1 MDEQAKVLRR
11 TWAEIHLE
19 RLMKNVQR
27 IRRDLHAGCRIMG
40 IVKADAYGH
49 GAVPVAKALCRAG
62 VEQLGV
68 SNLEEAI
75 QLRRAGIDVPIL
87 VISYTPP
94 EEAVRLARY
103 GVTQTVVSSEHAL
116 ALSEAAVAAGVE
128 LTVHIKLDTGM
139 SRVGFLC
146 QEETMVRPIA
156 DEIAAV
162 CRLPALQAEGIFTHF
177 AAADEPDDA
186 FTKRQFTLF
195 MQVIDTLAQAGVT
208 FSLRHCCIS
217 AATLRFPQMHLD
229 MVRPGIILYGL
240 QPDGW
245 MGDSYPGYLPVLELK
260 TTVSMVKDLQ
270 ASVPV
275 SYNRTYYTPAPK
287 RVAVVPVGYA
297 DGYARALS
305 NRGEMLIDGRRV
317 PVTGRVCMDQ
327 TILDVTAL
335 PAVREGTVVTVFGRD
350 GEAVLPVDQLAAWSD
365 TIPYEVVCGINKRV
379 PRVYF
384 ENGEPVE
391 QLNYIL
397 P

>member
-1 MDEQAKVLRR
+1 MEEQAKVLRR
-11 TWAEIHLE
+11 TWAEIHLD
-19 RLMKNVQR
+19 RLTENVCR
-27 IRRDLHAGCRIMG
+27 IRCGLQSDCRIMG

-75 QLRRAGIDVPIL
+75 QLRRAGVDVPIL

-94 EEAVRLARY
+94 EEAARLAQYR
-103 GVTQTVVSSEHAL
+103 VVQTVVSAEHAR
-116 ALSEAAVAAGVE
+116 ALSGAAVAAGVQ

-139 SRVGFLC
+139 ARVGFLC
-146 QEETMVRPIA
+146 HEETEVSAVAREIA
-156 DEIAAV
+156 DV
-162 CRLPALQAEGIFTHF
+162 CRLPALCAEGIFTHF
-177 AAADEPDDA
+177 AAADESDDA
-186 FTKRQFTLF
+186 FTQRQFALF
-195 MQVIDTLAQAGVT
+195 MRVIDTLAQDGIT
-208 FSLRHCCIS
+208 FSLRHCCNS

-245 MGDSYPGYLPVLELK
+245 MNDAYPGYLPALELK

-297 DGYARALS
+297 DGYVRALS
-305 NRGEMLIDGRRV
+305 NRGEMLINGQRV
-317 PVTGRVCMDQ
+317 PVAGRVCMDQ
-327 TILDVTAL
+327 TILDVTAV
-335 PAVREGTVVTVFGRD
+335 PSVGEGTVVTVFGRD
-350 GEAVLPVDQLAAWSD
+350 GAAVLSADEIAAWIG
-365 TIPYEVVCGINKRV
+365 TISYEVVCGINKRV
-379 PRVYF
+379 PRLYF
-384 ENGEPVE
+384 ENGKPVE